1 METTAPSNH
10 EGPMNDNVDS
20 VPEPNIGA
28 LEDAMVDETITNT
41 HLHTLND
48 IIGLSNIQVV
58 GISSNTKNDKLER
71 HQYLSYMK

>member
-1 METTAPSNH
+1 METTTPSNH

-48 IIGLSNIQVV
+48 IIGLSNI
-58 GISSNTKNDKLER
+58 
-71 HQYLSYMK
+71 